1 MLKEK
6 KKLSDLEHRTLAL
19 LRKAGLEGASFL
31 VLVSGGVDSVVAFH
45 LLWRLRKVARLKIRV
60 GHVHHG
66 PLSGRQG
73 QFRNQSWRATEHLAA
88 ERDVAFVS
96 NASLERKSW
105 KWNHLPPAMNSEAE
119 WRIFR
124 RECWRSWRAADEWVV
139 TGHHADDLLE
149 TRLIRLIRGTGAGGL
164 RSMATLQKPIF
175 RPLLRVSR
183 AEILDYAHSENL
195 QWCED
200 PSNLEVSKL
209 RNFLRHDWLPRLEQ
223 HRKGSTAN
231 LTRSLEL
238 LAKSA
243 PKPTPALIS
252 AAHDGELDW
261 SQVLAEHFRE
271 QGVETYSGRHIEE
284 LLKRIA
290 NRKAMEFELLGR
302 RWRWDGQKLSWSLVS
317 PS

>member
-1 MLKEK
+1 M
-6 KKLSDLEHRTLAL
+6 
-19 LRKAGLEGASFL
+19 
-31 VLVSGGVDSVVAFH
+31 
-45 LLWRLRKVARLKIRV
+45 
-60 GHVHHG
+60 
-66 PLSGRQG
+66 
-73 QFRNQSWRATEHLAA
+73 
-88 ERDVAFVS
+88 
-96 NASLERKSW
+96 
-105 KWNHLPPAMNSEAE
+105 
-119 WRIFR
+119 
-124 RECWRSWRAADEWVV
+124 
-139 TGHHADDLLE
+139 
-149 TRLIRLIRGTGAGGL
+149 
-164 RSMATLQKPIF
+164 
-175 RPLLRVSR
+175 
-183 AEILDYAHSENL
+183 
-195 QWCED
+195 
-200 PSNLEVSKL
+200 